1 MTPCSVP
8 DPPYHLRVSMKK
20 EDAIQC
26 TCTCSKMRGSNTHSV
41 RSLQMDYNQNYHN
54 NRNQVTEAEIH
65 SFWSM
70 YFTLDITFSQLTYMY
85 QLPKL
90 LTSSKHRWPLLH
102 KFLVVSKRQ
111 GESSKALAVVMQ
123 HKSKQSSVRR

>member
-8 DPPYHLRVSMKK
+8 DPPYHLRASMKK

-41 RSLQMDYNQNYHN
+41 HSLQMGYNQNYHN
-54 NRNQVTEAEIH
+54 NRNQATEAEIH
-65 SFWSM
+65 SFWSTHL
-70 YFTLDITFSQLTYMY
+70 TLDIIISQLTY

-90 LTSSKHRWPLLH
+90 LTSSKHGWPLLH
-102 KFLVVSKRQ
+102 QFLIISKQQ

-123 HKSKQSSVRR
+123 HKLKQSSVRR